1 MLQRNRFKINGVR
14 FQKNSQKFE
23 NSRPQNNLLADLG
36 LPMQQLDEILQAGNF
51 DDEFNFD
58 FFTGVACL
66 NLGGSVSTLLI
77 VILKLTLFQQIFEA
91 LRLLCQLLTEDLS
104 GYAERVSFDR

>member
-1 MLQRNRFKINGVR
+1 MYWFSNTRDSPTKMLQRNRFKINGVR
-14 FQKNSQKFE
+14 FQKNFQKFE

-66 NLGGSVSTLLI
+66 NLGGSVST
-77 VILKLTLFQQIFEA
+77 
-91 LRLLCQLLTEDLS
+91 
-104 GYAERVSFDR
+104 

>member
-1 MLQRNRFKINGVR
+1 MRYLNA
-14 FQKNSQKFE
+14 QKNFQKFE

-66 NLGGSVSTLLI
+66 NLGGSVSTLNL
-77 VILKLTLFQQIFEA
+77 LSFEN
-91 LRLLCQLLTEDLS
+91 
-104 GYAERVSFDR
+104 

>member
-1 MLQRNRFKINGVR
+1 MTPIKYNI
-14 FQKNSQKFE
+14 
-23 NSRPQNNLLADLG
+23 LADLG

-66 NLGGSVSTLLI
+66 NLGGSVSSSLETAFNLI
-77 VILKLTLFQQIFEA
+77 CFSANI
-91 LRLLCQLLTEDLS
+91 RS
-104 GYAERVSFDR
+104 G